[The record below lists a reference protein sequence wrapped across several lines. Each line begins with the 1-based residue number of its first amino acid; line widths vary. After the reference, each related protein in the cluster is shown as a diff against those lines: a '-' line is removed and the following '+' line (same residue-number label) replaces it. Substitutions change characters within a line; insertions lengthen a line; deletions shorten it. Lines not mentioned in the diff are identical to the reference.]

1 MLEFG
6 VFFTSVKGFAGHAA
20 NVVDE
25 IFALLN
31 DERNVQSDMMDE
43 QLMKFLM
50 LQAELDVLE
59 SLIHTLRERTEQ
71 FKELKDIK
79 VLLDQIKEKCNGKG
93 ADTEKSE

>member
-71 FKELKDIK
+71 FKELKDITY
-79 VLLDQIKEKCNGKG
+79 VRSIRRIIQLFLEDI
-93 ADTEKSE
+93 TIL